1 MKKLH
6 RYIAENFLFVFF
18 TVLVFTVFLFILS
31 DFFTKLGVILK
42 SSVPVKYV
50 LEYYFFYTPFVV
62 YFSLPFIFGLSVVIS
77 LGYMSFRNEII
88 VMRSSGLS
96 IFKIAFPVFVISI
109 IVALVMFLSKE
120 LFVNY
125 GLDRASLIK
134 QYYFKNEKN
143 SSVWLKVGNL
153 FISARGID
161 VRKKLIYGVVA
172 YRVDNSFS
180 RFLKVLQSKKAEFL
194 KNKLVFENGYWSSVP
209 SGSKHRFERFIV
221 KNKRPFVSLIA
232 ESKFKEPS
240 LRTLFREL
248 KSAKDRNYYLSMILF
263 RFLYPLSCVLLTLIS
278 LVFVLRITP
287 RKSGFISNVFLSG
300 VVFLTFIATFQ
311 VVITMGKYSMIE
323 PVFSIAIFMLFW
335 IAVSLYNLVKLGI

>member
-6 RYIAENFLFVFF
+6 RYIAKNFLFVFF
-18 TVLVFTVFLFILS
+18 TVFVFTVFLFILS
-31 DFFTKLGVILK
+31 DFFAKLGVILK
-42 SSVPVKYV
+42 SSVPIRYV

-96 IFKIAFPVFVISI
+96 IFKIAFPVFLISI
-109 IVALVMFLSKE
+109 LIAIVMFLSKE

-134 QYYFKNEKN
+134 QYYFKSEKN
-143 SSVWLKVGNL
+143 NSVWLKVGNF
-153 FISARGID
+153 FISAKGVD
-161 VRKKLIYGVVA
+161 VKKRLIYGVEA
-172 YRVDNSFS
+172 YKVDEKFS
-180 RFLKVLQSKKAEFL
+180 RFLKILESERAKFL
-194 KNKLVFENGYWSSVP
+194 KNRLVFENGYWSSVP
-209 SGSKHRFERFIV
+209 VGRKHGFKQLVI
-221 KNKRPFVSLIA
+221 KNRKPFASLIS

-240 LRTLFREL
+240 LFTLFRDL
-248 KSAKDRNYYLSMILF
+248 KSAKDRNYYLSIILF
-263 RFLYPLSCVLLTLIS
+263 RFLYPLSCILLTLIS

-311 VVITMGKYSMIE
+311 VVITMGKYSMVE

-335 IAVSLYNLVKLGI
+335 MAVSLYNLVKLGI

>member
-18 TVLVFTVFLFILS
+18 TVLVFTIFLFILS
-31 DFFTKLGVILK
+31 DFFTKLGAILRF
-42 SSVPVKYV
+42 SVPIKYI

-109 IVALVMFLSKE
+109 LVAIVMFFSKE

-134 QYYFKNEKN
+134 QYYFKKEK
-143 SSVWLKVGNL
+143 SGSVWLKVGNL
-153 FISARGID
+153 FVSARGID
-161 VRKKLIYGVVA
+161 VGKRIIYGVEA
-172 YRVDNSFS
+172 YKVDNNFS
-180 RFLKVLQSKKAEFL
+180 RFLKVLQSKEAKFL

-209 SGSKHRFERFIV
+209 VGGKHMFSQYTV
-221 KNKRPFVSLIA
+221 KNKEPFVSLISS
-232 ESKFKEPS
+232 SKFKEPS
-240 LRTLFREL
+240 LRVLFREL
-248 KSAKDRNYYLSMILF
+248 NNTRDKNYYLSMILF
-263 RFLYPLSCVLLTLIS
+263 RFLYPLSTVLLTLIS

-300 VVFLTFIATFQ
+300 VVFLAFVVTFQ

-323 PVFSIAIFMLFW
+323 PVLSIVIFMLFW
-335 IAVSLYNLVKLGI
+335 IAVSLYNLAKLGI